1 MNAIVCEALTRTFGR
16 TVAVGNLTLTV
27 PAGSIFALLGPN
39 GAGKST
45 TLKLL
50 LGLLRP
56 TSGASRVLGRDSTQL
71 RPEDFAR
78 LGYVTEEQIL
88 PEWMTVAQLL
98 AYCRPLYPTW
108 DDALATQLVRS
119 FALPLDRPLK
129 KLSRGMRMK
138 AALLSNLAY
147 RPELLVLDEPFSGL
161 DPLARDDFVQ
171 GLLELPG
178 DDRPRTILV
187 CTHDIDDVERLA
199 DHVGFLAE
207 SHLLLN
213 EPADA
218 LRARFR
224 RIEITGENLPPPLPG
239 RTPSGDGAPPP
250 RSSAPLAPP
259 DWLAVTHPTQR
270 SLRFV
275 HQAFDA
281 AQTPAALAAQF
292 PGARIETQPLTLR
305 EIFVVLARDL
315 RRASP
320 EAAA

>member
-1 MNAIVCEALTRTFGR
+1 MNAIACAALTRTFGR
-16 TVAVGNLTLTV
+16 TTAAGNLTLTV

-50 LGLLRP
+50 LGLLHP
-56 TSGASRVLGRDSTQL
+56 TSGRSEVLGRDSTAL

-88 PEWMTVAQLL
+88 PDWMTVAQLL

-161 DPLARDDFVQ
+161 DPLTRDEFVQ

-213 EPADA
+213 EPADS

-224 RIEITGENLPPPLPG
+224 RVEITGDVGL
-239 RTPSGDGAPPP
+239 TAPPAG
-250 RSSAPLAPP
+250 R
-259 DWLAVTHPTQR
+259 DWLAIERPTPR
-270 SLRFV
+270 TLRFV
-275 HQAFDA
+275 HQAYA
-281 AQTPAALAAQF
+281 AEKTPAALTVQF
-292 PGARIETQPLTLR
+292 PAAVIETRPLSLR
-305 EIFVVLARDL
+305 EIFLVLARDL
-315 RRASP
+315 RRSATP